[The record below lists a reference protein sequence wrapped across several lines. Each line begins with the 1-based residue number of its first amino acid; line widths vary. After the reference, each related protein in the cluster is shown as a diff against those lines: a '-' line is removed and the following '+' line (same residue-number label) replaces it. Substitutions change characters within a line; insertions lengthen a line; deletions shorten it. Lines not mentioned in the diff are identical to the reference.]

1 MDWPED
7 LEHIHHQSPLDAS
20 WLCKTMYYNRL
31 MSVLAET
38 LVVDEHRVA
47 HIARHDITVDEVREV
62 VSGDYVYIQ
71 GHQDRWLLIGKTAQ
85 GRFLTVVVGEREQA
99 NTYGL
104 VTARPARREER
115 RLHHEVVKQQE
126 AGEVHDQS

>member
-1 MDWPED
+1 M
-7 LEHIHHQSPLDAS
+7 LV
-20 WLCKTMYYNRL
+20 T
-31 MSVLAET
+31 VET
-38 LVVDEHRVA
+38 LIVDEQRVA

-62 VSGDYVYIQ
+62 VSSDYVYIQ
-71 GHQDRWLLIGKTAQ
+71 GRQDRWLLIGKTTQ

-115 RLHHEVVKQQE
+115 RLYHEVVKQQKG
-126 AGEVHDQS
+126 GEVDDQS

>member
-1 MDWPED
+1 M
-7 LEHIHHQSPLDAS
+7 LV
-20 WLCKTMYYNRL
+20 T
-31 MSVLAET
+31 VET
-38 LVVDEHRVA
+38 LIVDEQRVA

-62 VSGDYVYIQ
+62 VSSDYVYIQ
-71 GHQDRWLLIGKTAQ
+71 GRQDRWLLIGKTTQ

-115 RLHHEVVKQQE
+115 RLYQELVKQQKG
-126 AGEVHDQS
+126 GEVDDQS

>member
-1 MDWPED
+1 M
-7 LEHIHHQSPLDAS
+7 S
-20 WLCKTMYYNRL
+20 YNRP
-31 MSVLAET
+31 MAVIVET

-47 HIARHDITVDEVREV
+47 HVARHDITVDEVREV

-71 GHQDRWLLIGKTAQ
+71 GHQDRWLLIGKTDD

-115 RLHHEVVKQQE
+115 RLYQALQQQQQQG
-126 AGEVHDQS
+126 GEGDD